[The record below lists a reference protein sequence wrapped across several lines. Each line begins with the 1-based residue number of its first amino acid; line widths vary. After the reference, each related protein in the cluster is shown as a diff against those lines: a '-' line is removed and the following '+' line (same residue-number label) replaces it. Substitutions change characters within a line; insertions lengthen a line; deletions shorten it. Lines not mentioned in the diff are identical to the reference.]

1 MPKKREL
8 KDLKEKFE
16 KKFMID
22 REWLGSDSDARLIWS
37 FIETALKQKE
47 KEVIKLIEE
56 RIAYGKKYRLK
67 NKECLRSGWSGIES
81 GKCCKKCEM
90 RKEHF
95 TGHADALKAAVGCR
109 NPFQLKEVCE
119 CHLPFR
125 KVAEE
130 SIQKVLKEILDSL
143 KLES

>member
-1 MPKKREL
+1 MSKKREL
-8 KDLKEKFE
+8 KKEFFKRWF
-16 KKFMID
+16 
-22 REWLGSDSDARLIWS
+22 LGDDELTRDIWS

-143 KLES
+143 KLESK